1 MRTED
6 DSWDV
11 TTSVGS
17 TGLLVAAARALE
29 TQKADPLA
37 IDPYAEV
44 FCRAAGGEWA
54 DVLDGKLPD
63 HYLTTGDF
71 GEHFVNFQGARTR
84 YFDEYF
90 SRATAAGMK
99 QVVILAAGLDSRA
112 FRLQWPIGT
121 TIFELDRPQVLD
133 FKNAVLADY
142 HIRPRAQRRSVAVD
156 LRDEWQIALCNNGFD
171 ANRPSAWIAEGL
183 LVYLSAEAQQRLFIG
198 IDTLASPGSHV
209 AVEEAAPLDPCEF
222 AAKLERERAANA
234 QGDPRRFFQMVYN
247 ERWARATEWFDE
259 RGWRATAT
267 PLAEYLRRVGRA
279 VPEADTEAAPMVTA
293 ITFVSAVRT
302 GLVADPARTSPS
314 STSIGFK
321 RFEAD

>member
-133 FKNAVLADY
+133 FKN
-142 HIRPRAQRRSVAVD
+142 D
-156 LRDEWQIALCNNGFD
+156 LR
-171 ANRPSAWIAEGL
+171 
-183 LVYLSAEAQQRLFIG
+183 
-198 IDTLASPGSHV
+198 
-209 AVEEAAPLDPCEF
+209 
-222 AAKLERERAANA
+222 
-234 QGDPRRFFQMVYN
+234 
-247 ERWARATEWFDE
+247 
-259 RGWRATAT
+259 
-267 PLAEYLRRVGRA
+267 
-279 VPEADTEAAPMVTA
+279 
-293 ITFVSAVRT
+293 
-302 GLVADPARTSPS
+302 S
-314 STSIGFK
+314 STSRTRCSPTITYG
-321 RFEAD
+321 REPNVGRLLSICAMSGR

>member
-99 QVVILAAGLDSRA
+99 QVVILAAG
-112 FRLQWPIGT
+112 
-121 TIFELDRPQVLD
+121 
-133 FKNAVLADY
+133 
-142 HIRPRAQRRSVAVD
+142 
-156 LRDEWQIALCNNGFD
+156 
-171 ANRPSAWIAEGL
+171 
-183 LVYLSAEAQQRLFIG
+183 
-198 IDTLASPGSHV
+198 
-209 AVEEAAPLDPCEF
+209 
-222 AAKLERERAANA
+222 
-234 QGDPRRFFQMVYN
+234 
-247 ERWARATEWFDE
+247 
-259 RGWRATAT
+259 
-267 PLAEYLRRVGRA
+267 
-279 VPEADTEAAPMVTA
+279 
-293 ITFVSAVRT
+293 
-302 GLVADPARTSPS
+302 
-314 STSIGFK
+314 
-321 RFEAD
+321 

>member
-198 IDTLASPGSHV
+198 IDNS
-209 AVEEAAPLDPCEF
+209 
-222 AAKLERERAANA
+222 
-234 QGDPRRFFQMVYN
+234 
-247 ERWARATEWFDE
+247 
-259 RGWRATAT
+259 
-267 PLAEYLRRVGRA
+267 
-279 VPEADTEAAPMVTA
+279 
-293 ITFVSAVRT
+293 
-302 GLVADPARTSPS
+302 
-314 STSIGFK
+314 
-321 RFEAD
+321 

>member
-1 MRTED
+1 M
-6 DSWDV
+6 
-11 TTSVGS
+11 
-17 TGLLVAAARALE
+17 
-29 TQKADPLA
+29 
-37 IDPYAEV
+37 
-44 FCRAAGGEWA
+44 
-54 DVLDGKLPD
+54 
-63 HYLTTGDF
+63 
-71 GEHFVNFQGARTR
+71 
-84 YFDEYF
+84 
-90 SRATAAGMK
+90 
-99 QVVILAAGLDSRA
+99 
-112 FRLQWPIGT
+112 
-121 TIFELDRPQVLD
+121 
-133 FKNAVLADY
+133 
-142 HIRPRAQRRSVAVD
+142 
-156 LRDEWQIALCNNGFD
+156 CNNGFD

-209 AVEEAAPLDPCEF
+209 AVEEATPLDPCEF

>member
-17 TGLLVAAARALE
+17 TGLLVAAARVLE

-142 HIRPRAQRRSVAVD
+142 HIRPRAQRRSAAASAHRAAPKTISLGGNEHRCERPVSRMGQVSSPNCSVLIGFAAPRRCCDDVIAVVRHVSCSSTQFITAF
-156 LRDEWQIALCNNGFD
+156 LPTSTSTMRSCGAKIIRQH
-171 ANRPSAWIAEGL
+171 
-183 LVYLSAEAQQRLFIG
+183 AQS
-198 IDTLASPGSHV
+198 ASPGV
-209 AVEEAAPLDPCEF
+209 V
-222 AAKLERERAANA
+222 
-234 QGDPRRFFQMVYN
+234 
-247 ERWARATEWFDE
+247 
-259 RGWRATAT
+259 
-267 PLAEYLRRVGRA
+267 YLR
-279 VPEADTEAAPMVTA
+279 
-293 ITFVSAVRT
+293 
-302 GLVADPARTSPS
+302 
-314 STSIGFK
+314 
-321 RFEAD
+321 

>member
-112 FRLQWPIGT
+112 FRLQWPIGSW
-121 TIFELDRPQVLD
+121 I
-133 FKNAVLADY
+133 
-142 HIRPRAQRRSVAVD
+142 D
-156 LRDEWQIALCNNGFD
+156 LR
-171 ANRPSAWIAEGL
+171 
-183 LVYLSAEAQQRLFIG
+183 
-198 IDTLASPGSHV
+198 
-209 AVEEAAPLDPCEF
+209 
-222 AAKLERERAANA
+222 
-234 QGDPRRFFQMVYN
+234 
-247 ERWARATEWFDE
+247 
-259 RGWRATAT
+259 
-267 PLAEYLRRVGRA
+267 
-279 VPEADTEAAPMVTA
+279 
-293 ITFVSAVRT
+293 
-302 GLVADPARTSPS
+302 S
-314 STSIGFK
+314 STSRTRCSPTITYG
-321 RFEAD
+321 REPNVGRLLSICAMSGR

>member
-29 TQKADPLA
+29 TQEADPLA

-171 ANRPSAWIAEGL
+171 ANRPSA
-183 LVYLSAEAQQRLFIG
+183 
-198 IDTLASPGSHV
+198 
-209 AVEEAAPLDPCEF
+209 
-222 AAKLERERAANA
+222 
-234 QGDPRRFFQMVYN
+234 
-247 ERWARATEWFDE
+247 
-259 RGWRATAT
+259 
-267 PLAEYLRRVGRA
+267 
-279 VPEADTEAAPMVTA
+279 
-293 ITFVSAVRT
+293 
-302 GLVADPARTSPS
+302 
-314 STSIGFK
+314 
-321 RFEAD
+321 

>member
-17 TGLLVAAARALE
+17 TGLLVAAARVLE

-90 SRATAAGMK
+90 SRATAAGIK
-99 QVVILAAGLDSRA
+99 QVSSW
-112 FRLQWPIGT
+112 LQDWIPVHSDCNGQSGQQSSSWI
-121 TIFELDRPQVLD
+121 
-133 FKNAVLADY
+133 
-142 HIRPRAQRRSVAVD
+142 D
-156 LRDEWQIALCNNGFD
+156 LR
-171 ANRPSAWIAEGL
+171 
-183 LVYLSAEAQQRLFIG
+183 
-198 IDTLASPGSHV
+198 
-209 AVEEAAPLDPCEF
+209 
-222 AAKLERERAANA
+222 
-234 QGDPRRFFQMVYN
+234 
-247 ERWARATEWFDE
+247 
-259 RGWRATAT
+259 
-267 PLAEYLRRVGRA
+267 
-279 VPEADTEAAPMVTA
+279 
-293 ITFVSAVRT
+293 
-302 GLVADPARTSPS
+302 S
-314 STSIGFK
+314 STSRTRCSPTITYG
-321 RFEAD
+321 REPNVGRLLSICAMSGR

>member
-99 QVVILAAGLDSRA
+99 QVVILAAGLIPCIPIAMANRDNNLRVGSTSGP
-112 FRLQWPIGT
+112 RLQERG
-121 TIFELDRPQVLD
+121 
-133 FKNAVLADY
+133 A
-142 HIRPRAQRRSVAVD
+142 RR
-156 LRDEWQIALCNNGFD
+156 
-171 ANRPSAWIAEGL
+171 
-183 LVYLSAEAQQRLFIG
+183 LSHTA
-198 IDTLASPGSHV
+198 ASPTSVGCCRS
-209 AVEEAAPLDPCEF
+209 
-222 AAKLERERAANA
+222 
-234 QGDPRRFFQMVYN
+234 
-247 ERWARATEWFDE
+247 AR
-259 RGWRATAT
+259 
-267 PLAEYLRRVGRA
+267 
-279 VPEADTEAAPMVTA
+279 
-293 ITFVSAVRT
+293 
-302 GLVADPARTSPS
+302 
-314 STSIGFK
+314 
-321 RFEAD
+321 

>member
-156 LRDEWQIALCNNGFD
+156 LRDEWQIALCNNGFEPTGRRLGSPR
-171 ANRPSAWIAEGL
+171 ACWSISRPRPSSAC
-183 LVYLSAEAQQRLFIG
+183 LSASTPWLAPVATLLSRKQLHW
-198 IDTLASPGSHV
+198 TLANSQRSSNENAPRTPKATRAGSFKWSTTSGGRGPRNGSMSEAGARPLLHWPSICAASAERCPKPIPKLRQWSP
-209 AVEEAAPLDPCEF
+209 L
-222 AAKLERERAANA
+222 
-234 QGDPRRFFQMVYN
+234 
-247 ERWARATEWFDE
+247 
-259 RGWRATAT
+259 
-267 PLAEYLRRVGRA
+267 
-279 VPEADTEAAPMVTA
+279 
-293 ITFVSAVRT
+293 
-302 GLVADPARTSPS
+302 
-314 STSIGFK
+314 
-321 RFEAD
+321 

>member
-209 AVEEAAPLDPCEF
+209 AVEEA
-222 AAKLERERAANA
+222 
-234 QGDPRRFFQMVYN
+234 
-247 ERWARATEWFDE
+247 
-259 RGWRATAT
+259 T
-267 PLAEYLRRVGRA
+267 PLTLANSQRSSNENAPRTPKATRAGSFKWSTTSGGRGPRNGSMSEAGARPLLHWPSICAASAERCPKPIPKLRQW
-279 VPEADTEAAPMVTA
+279 
-293 ITFVSAVRT
+293 
-302 GLVADPARTSPS
+302 SPL
-314 STSIGFK
+314 
-321 RFEAD
+321 

>member
-99 QVVILAAGLDSRA
+99 QVVILAAGWIPVHSDCNGQSG
-112 FRLQWPIGT
+112 QQSSSWI
-121 TIFELDRPQVLD
+121 
-133 FKNAVLADY
+133 
-142 HIRPRAQRRSVAVD
+142 D
-156 LRDEWQIALCNNGFD
+156 LR
-171 ANRPSAWIAEGL
+171 
-183 LVYLSAEAQQRLFIG
+183 
-198 IDTLASPGSHV
+198 
-209 AVEEAAPLDPCEF
+209 
-222 AAKLERERAANA
+222 
-234 QGDPRRFFQMVYN
+234 
-247 ERWARATEWFDE
+247 
-259 RGWRATAT
+259 
-267 PLAEYLRRVGRA
+267 
-279 VPEADTEAAPMVTA
+279 
-293 ITFVSAVRT
+293 
-302 GLVADPARTSPS
+302 S
-314 STSIGFK
+314 STSRTRCSPTITYG
-321 RFEAD
+321 REPNVGRLLSICAMSGR